1 MTDYE
6 KLKKEF
12 DFSLLKK
19 NQNDIGVLEKNLNVI
34 IENYAVLKLLI
45 DELSDFKGRLFD
57 KVYPVGSVF
66 ISVSSVSP
74 ESLFGGTW
82 EQISGRF
89 LIGTGAAEANT
100 TDDWGTLGASD
111 VNCLAGEMGGEAWHT
126 LTTTE
131 MPNHGKHLL
140 TSSSSILSTGNATG
154 AYLSS
159 MSSYGS
165 TGRGWDRPSSGEYYP
180 AGQYV
185 GGGAKHNNMPPYLAV
200 YMWKRTA

>member
-45 DELSDFKGRLFD
+45 DELSDFKGKLFD

-74 ESLFGGTW
+74 ESLFGGKW
-82 EQISGRF
+82 ERIKGRF
-89 LIGTGAAEANT
+89 LLAA
-100 TDDWGTLGASD
+100 DDTYK
-111 VNCLAGEMGGEAWHT
+111 AGSLGGEAAVS
-126 LTTTE
+126 LTTE
-131 MPNHGKHLL
+131 QNGSHGHNFNVAGNDKVTSGVRISLGL
-140 TSSSSILSTGNATG
+140 PGTVYSGEVTVGVGSDWTSSGYVTITE
-154 AYLSS
+154 
-159 MSSYGS
+159 
-165 TGRGWDRPSSGEYYP
+165 SGKGE
-180 AGQYV
+180 A
-185 GGGAKHNNMPPYLAV
+185 HNNMPPYLSV
-200 YMWKRTA
+200 YVWQRTE

>member
-19 NQNDIGVLEKNLNVI
+19 NQNGIGILEKNLNVI

-45 DELSDFKGRLFD
+45 DELLDFKGKLFD

-82 EQISGRF
+82 EQIQGKFLLAASDTYTAGSEGGAATHNHTTGDCTLTLNQIPSHRHSINLEGGSVDKTKGYVAGASGSAGGGGTAYTAYSGSGR
-89 LIGTGAAEANT
+89 A
-100 TDDWGTLGASD
+100 
-111 VNCLAGEMGGEAWHT
+111 H
-126 LTTTE
+126 
-131 MPNHGKHLL
+131 NHGN
-140 TSSSSILSTGNATG
+140 TGNTSN
-154 AYLSS
+154 L
-159 MSSYGS
+159 
-165 TGRGWDRPSSGEYYP
+165 
-180 AGQYV
+180 
-185 GGGAKHNNMPPYLAV
+185 PPYLVV

>member
-19 NQNDIGVLEKNLNVI
+19 NQNGIGVLEKNLNVI

-45 DELSDFKGRLFD
+45 DELSDFKGKLFD

-82 EQISGRF
+82 EQLKDTFI
-89 LIGTGAAEANT
+89 LAAGDTYA
-100 TDDWGTLGASD
+100 
-111 VNCLAGEMGGEAWHT
+111 AGSTGGEATHT
-126 LTTTE
+126 LTVNE
-131 MPNHGKHLL
+131 MPNHGQHIYE
-140 TSSSSILSTGNATG
+140 SPIGQGSATG
-154 AYLSS
+154 RYLNSS
-159 MSSYGS
+159 TLASYGS
-165 TGRGWDRPSSGEYYP
+165 TGRGWYSPANGEYYP
-180 AGQYV
+180 AGTKL
-185 GGGAKHNNMPPYLAV
+185 GGDAAHNNMPPYLVV